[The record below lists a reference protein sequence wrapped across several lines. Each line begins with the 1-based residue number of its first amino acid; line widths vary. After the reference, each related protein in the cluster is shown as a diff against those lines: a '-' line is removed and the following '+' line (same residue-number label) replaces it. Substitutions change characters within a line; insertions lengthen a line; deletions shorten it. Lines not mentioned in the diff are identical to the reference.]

1 MSREKTSASA
11 AKPAKAAAKPKTAA
25 GGVKKTTA
33 KKASSG
39 GAKKLSKYNIY
50 MKTELAK
57 VKSTNPGMNHRD
69 AFKEAASH
77 WKTSPENPVNAKA

>member
-1 MSREKTSASA
+1 MSREKVAAPA
-11 AKPAKAAAKPKTAA
+11 AKPKVAAKPKTAT
-25 GGVKKTTA
+25 GGVKKTA
-33 KKASSG
+33 SKKATG

-57 VKSTNPGMNHRD
+57 VKSTNPSMNHRD

-77 WKTSPENPVNAKA
+77 WKNAPENPVNAKA